1 MTGCS
6 AINGTILPLDT
17 AQWGVYNNPQ
27 TSNREALL
35 IGSALKTSHHLV
47 LEKKEATRL

>member
-1 MTGCS
+1 MAGCS
-6 AINGTILPLDT
+6 AINGTILPLDP

-35 IGSALKTSHHLV
+35 IGSTPKTSHHLV
-47 LEKKEATRL
+47 LEERKLRE